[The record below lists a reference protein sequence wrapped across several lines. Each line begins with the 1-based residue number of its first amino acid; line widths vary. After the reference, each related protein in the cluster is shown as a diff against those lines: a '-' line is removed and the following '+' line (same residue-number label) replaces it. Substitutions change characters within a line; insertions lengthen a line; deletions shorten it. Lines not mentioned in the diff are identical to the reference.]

1 MVTKGIERFFLT
13 TMLCSM
19 VECMRSELQTIPHFC
34 CTSLCVSPRP
44 FICLPKYG
52 VLNLRHLH
60 HHHQSLLILI
70 INARQIMDP
79 INQLL
84 NEERMIESAPSAK
97 CIRAYKIVSPKLNEV
112 RDQMQNVKIVS
123 MHSKRA

>member
-1 MVTKGIERFFLT
+1 MVTKGIERFFLVK
-13 TMLCSM
+13 SDAYD
-19 VECMRSELQTIPHFC
+19 SELEVSSYLLHIT
-34 CTSLCVSPRP
+34 LCITKLP

-60 HHHQSLLILI
+60 HHRHSLLILI
-70 INARQIMDP
+70 INARQMMDP

-97 CIRAYKIVSPKLNEV
+97 YIRVYKIVSPKLNEA

>member
-1 MVTKGIERFFLT
+1 MVTKGIERFFLVK
-13 TMLCSM
+13 SDAYD
-19 VECMRSELQTIPHFC
+19 SELEVSSYLLHIT
-34 CTSLCVSPRP
+34 LCITKLPS
-44 FICLPKYG
+44 ICLPKYG

-60 HHHQSLLILI
+60 HHRHSLLILI
-70 INARQIMDP
+70 INARQMMDP

-97 CIRAYKIVSPKLNEV
+97 YIRAYKIVSPKLNEA